1 MMENASP
8 SLIIVRY
15 SISLVNAVNAM
26 PDSWYPEGLA
36 ISLEKYHRA
45 LSKKTPD
52 ARSGT
57 GAKEFASSAHSDGCW
72 ALIRSARKYRI
83 NASSSRT
90 MMGTARAATQDLN

>member
-1 MMENASP
+1 M
-8 SLIIVRY
+8 
-15 SISLVNAVNAM
+15 VNAVNAM